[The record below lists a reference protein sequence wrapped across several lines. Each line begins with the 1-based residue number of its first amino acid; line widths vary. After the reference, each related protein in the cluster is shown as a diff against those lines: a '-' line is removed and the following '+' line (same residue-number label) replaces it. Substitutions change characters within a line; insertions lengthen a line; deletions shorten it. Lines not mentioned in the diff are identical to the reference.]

1 MSSAQELQDRGI
13 KLFQRKEYEEAARV
27 FHEAQQLYEEE
38 GKPDMAAEM
47 QVNVG
52 LIHRALGEHQQALD
66 AMQTALRV
74 FQGMNDRKRMAMVL
88 GNLGGVY
95 AAMDDKEQ
103 AYNSYRTAAD
113 LFDELGE
120 KKLHGETLVAMGA
133 LQFKEGKFGVGS
145 ASYEVGLN
153 ELDNLSASQKVLKGL
168 IGIRNRLTGQRND

>member
-1 MSSAQELQDRGI
+1 MSSAQELQDRGV
-13 KLFQRKEYEEAARV
+13 KLFQRKEYEEASRTFRQAQEQY
-27 FHEAQQLYEEE
+27 EAD

-47 QVNVG
+47 QVNAG
-52 LIHRALGEHQQALD
+52 LVHRALGEQQQALE
-66 AMQTALRV
+66 AMQAALRV

-95 AAMDDKEQ
+95 VALGDNEQ

-113 LFDELGE
+113 IFDELGE

-133 LQFKEGKFGVGS
+133 LQFKEGKVGAGA

-153 ELDNLSASQKVLKGL
+153 ELDQLSPTQKVLKGL
-168 IGIRNRLTGQRND
+168 IGVRNRLTGQKND